1 MSAPWIKLHTDLMQ
15 HPKTARVLGARGG
28 ANAFVGLISVWCWA
42 GGNDMQEARDGHIT
56 DPMLR
61 RLGVTK
67 QQAGVLEDAGFL
79 TRNGDGYHL
88 HGWDQ
93 HQGKLR
99 DRREK
104 EAARQRALRASKN
117 T

>member
-1 MSAPWIKLHTDLMQ
+1 L
-15 HPKTARVLGARGG
+15 VLVPPVEVVAVSVAGEEAGFFED
-28 ANAFVGLISVWCWA
+28 AGLLFGDA
-42 GGNDMQEARDGHIT
+42 DGHIT